1 MARSGEAG
9 GSDASVTQTKTHFKN
24 YPIQEMAVLALIS
37 ILMVGVFI
45 FDIYT
50 PPDDV
55 SICFIYAVLISLSV
69 FSFRRSPYI
78 CAAVATFLSWAG
90 AFFQTP
96 GDTLSVVF
104 FTNRAIAVTAQWLV
118 AFLIVLHKD
127 AQQRIQ
133 QQYEGERKKA
143 ETSRRFVDVLTHEI
157 GTSLTI
163 IEGQA
168 FRLKKLMPAAG
179 PEDGH
184 SRAEKIS
191 QSVRHIERVVRQVQV
206 ASELDRGMDELEPES
221 VNLRN
226 VIAEAVIQ
234 SGRESIHIDTHA
246 LPAEISGNAGMLQQV
261 VENLLSN
268 AIKYSPAEAAISVW
282 GRVENDQAVVSVSDR
297 GRGIPEGE
305 RAKLFEPYYRA
316 SNSRNV
322 QGTGIGLYVVERYI
336 RSHGGSIGISSELG
350 VGTTVTFQIPIAA
363 PLAGRTT

>member
-9 GSDASVTQTKTHFKN
+9 DSDASVTQTQTHFKN
-24 YPIQEMAVLALIS
+24 YPIQEAAVLGLIS

-168 FRLKKLMPAAG
+168 FRLKKLMSAVG

-206 ASELDRGMDELEPES
+206 ASELDRGMDELEPAS
-221 VNLRN
+221 LNLRSI
-226 VIAEAVIQ
+226 IAEAVIQ

-246 LPAEISGNAGMLQQV
+246 LPAEIVGNADMLQQV

-282 GRVENDQAVVSVSDR
+282 GRVENDRAVVSVSDR

-305 RAKLFEPYYRA
+305 QTKLFEPYFRA
-316 SNSRNV
+316 SNSRNI

-363 PLAGRTT
+363 PLAGRNP